1 MIDDQVHTHIH
12 TSIWDQADIQE
23 CNQMH
28 GELND
33 SVWRTMSNLIA
44 LQGLTHVRVQVNL
57 QVLDHA
63 HD

>member
-1 MIDDQVHTHIH
+1 MIDDQVRTHIH
-12 TSIWDQADIQE
+12 TSIWDQVYDQE
-23 CNQMH
+23 CKIMH
-28 GELND
+28 TDLCD
-33 SVWRTMSNLIA
+33 SVWRTMSNMIA